1 MLNIHE
7 LAHKK
12 VSLSSNVFVFF
23 FSFLL
28 QLSQT
33 GIIKLSH
40 SNYALIKYSN
50 LSILSVPDEGYSRNA
65 LCALKLIFFLMYL
78 FILQISLSMST
89 DYWADDNLGD

>member
-1 MLNIHE
+1 VRTKTNFFLNVLVYFTNFFIDELRPQSIAMLNIHE

-40 SNYALIKYSN
+40 SNYALIKYN
-50 LSILSVPDEGYSRNA
+50 
-65 LCALKLIFFLMYL
+65 IFC
-78 FILQISLSMST
+78 SLHNI
-89 DYWADDNLGD
+89 YVIEI